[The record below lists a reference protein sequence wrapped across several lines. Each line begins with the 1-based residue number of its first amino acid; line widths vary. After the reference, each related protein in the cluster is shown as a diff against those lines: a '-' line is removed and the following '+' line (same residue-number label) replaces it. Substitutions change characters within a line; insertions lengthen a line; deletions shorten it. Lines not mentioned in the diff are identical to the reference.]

1 MKLLCLAIGKKH
13 DAAIV
18 VAVDDYTKR
27 LQRYTPLDWQ
37 ILPPAKGKMGIDET
51 KRVESAQLLAQ
62 IKVDDYVVLLDE
74 DGVELASSELADILD
89 TLDMQVAKRIVFI
102 IGGAYGVIDQL
113 KKRADVLWSLSRL
126 TFPHQLVRLLLAEQL
141 YRANTIRRG
150 EPYHHEQ

>member
-13 DAAIV
+13 DAAI
-18 VAVDDYTKR
+18 AAAIDDYTKR

-37 ILPPAKGKMGIDET
+37 ILPPAKGKMGVDVAL
-51 KRVESAQLLAQ
+51 RAESAQLLAQ
-62 IKVDDYVVLLDE
+62 VKADDYIVLLDE

-102 IGGAYGVIDQL
+102 IGGAYGVTDEL

-150 EPYHHEQ
+150 EPYHHE